1 MATDDPIIGNEC
13 WLYVSADRTTITEG
27 DSVQFTVGQ
36 VGACDSSSV
45 VNIYINDSIVYT
57 GQLSNNSLSYVH
69 IFTEPGEFTV
79 YADNEGLTSP
89 GNFIDITVEEDI
101 VELPTS
107 QVSWEINNKNVQSI
121 EINNKEVKSI
131 ITSNGQVLYNK
142 EEDAENVLEMQF
154 TGSNF
159 STYSNTSPFAY
170 TGDVFVDWGD
180 NTGLIEYTGGKLS
193 HSYSVND
200 AYTIK
205 IYGNITSLETH
216 CFDSCSGL
224 TSVIIPDSVTSF
236 GSYCFYNC
244 SGLTSIIIPDG
255 ITSIGDY
262 CFSGCSGLTSVI
274 IPDSVT
280 NLGESCFNNCS
291 GLTSIIISDGVTNL
305 KNSCFVNCSSL
316 TSMVIPDSVISL
328 GNSCFGGCSSLTSII
343 IPNSVTNLG
352 LSCFNS
358 CSGLTSIIISD
369 SVTSFGDYC
378 FYGCSNIISINLNWD
393 TSNKILT
400 YNSDW
405 IYRANSNLKFI
416 IPNGTTSL
424 YTAKGYPSNKLI
436 EIGNISLSSDKN
448 ILSYY
453 DNDTATLSATVT
465 SPSNEPVSGVT
476 VEFFNGLTSMG
487 TAITDSNG
495 IATKTYDSTGAGD
508 ISFVVQVG
516 MVDSSEYDIEDC
528 WQVIPVGNRTGFNS
542 NLAPTP
548 LIITGT
554 TKKDGNWGGT
564 RFYGKDNGTTAIN
577 YVYLS
582 QHSNN
587 SSENEKIRYNLST
600 TTETFKIIINDGT
613 VELYI
618 NDVLRNSVNCNT
630 TYPLQISGGSSSNP
644 VNITNI
650 KVKAYQSKQ
659 SSTEEP
665 TDELSGSELDP

>member
-1 MATDDPIIGNEC
+1 MDSDEQIIGPTIGDC
-13 WLYVSADRTTITEG
+13 DLTISADRTTITEG
-27 DSVQFTVGQ
+27 DNVQFTISHVGD
-36 VGACDSSSV
+36 CPSSPV
-45 VNIYINDSIVYT
+45 VNIYVNDSIVYS
-57 GQLSNNSLSYVH
+57 GQLSNKSLLYVH
-69 IFTEPGEFTV
+69 IFNEPGEFIV
-79 YADNEGLTSP
+79 YANTDELVHPSES
-89 GNFIDITVEEDI
+89 IKITVEEDI
-101 VELPTS
+101 IESFTS
-107 QVSWEINNKNVQSI
+107 EVSWEINNKNVQSI

-131 ITSNGQVLYNK
+131 IEKDTGVILFQKSNDIPDLPVITLT
-142 EEDAENVLEMQF
+142 F
-154 TGSNF
+154 TGSSF
-159 STYSNTSPFAY
+159 QSYSHSSTPFVY
-170 TGDVFVDWGD
+170 TGQVFVDWGD
-180 NTGLIEYTGGKLS
+180 NSGIIEYTGGKLTHDYEVS
-193 HSYSVND
+193 DNYV
-200 AYTIK
+200 IK
-205 IYGNITSLETH
+205 IYGNITKITNSLLTNNPNV
-216 CFDSCSGL
+216 
-224 TSVIIPDSVTSF
+224 TSVV
-236 GSYCFYNC
+236 
-244 SGLTSIIIPDG
+244 
-255 ITSIGDY
+255 
-262 CFSGCSGLTSVI
+262 
-274 IPDSVT
+274 
-280 NLGESCFNNCS
+280 
-291 GLTSIIISDGVTNL
+291 
-305 KNSCFVNCSSL
+305 
-316 TSMVIPDSVISL
+316 
-328 GNSCFGGCSSLTSII
+328 
-343 IPNSVTNLG
+343 IPNSVTTIDMG
-352 LSCFNS
+352 CFAGTTN
-358 CSGLTSIIISD
+358 LTSINIPN
-369 SVTSFGDYC
+369 SVTTFGNLCFNRCGIASINIPDSITSIGAYSFYDC
-378 FYGCSNIISINLNWD
+378 PNLISINLNW
-393 TSNKILT
+393 TSSTDILA
-400 YNSDW
+400 YNSNWLLMISSDT
-405 IYRANSNLKFI
+405 INPNLKFI
-416 IPNGTTSL
+416 IPAGTTSL
-424 YTAKGYPSNKLI
+424 YIDKGYPSDRLM

-582 QHSNN
+582 QNSKN

-630 TYPLQISGGSSSNP
+630 TYPLQISGGSSANP

-650 KVKAYQSKQ
+650 KVKAYQSKK
-659 SSTEEP
+659 SSIEKP